1 MKAFD
6 KLQKFSIS
14 SDKQFHGIKFTGSW
28 IQSRIKV
35 VSLLPSVDVS
45 VPTILATCK
54 QQIESRSGLCES
66 SSYILIQ
73 AFIYSPVSYLKRKS
87 EQAQNLPLLKWFHLC
102 IFIPISCARKIQTVW
117 RAERPTHNKTT
128 SKKTPHQ
135 CVFKTRGFEN

>member
-54 QQIESRSGLCES
+54 AANWIQIRIVWIFQLHFNTGLHIFPSILFEKEKWTGTKFTSIKMVSPLHLYSNFLCQKDPDSMEGRKASTQQNHK
-66 SSYILIQ
+66 Q
-73 AFIYSPVSYLKRKS
+73 KNPTPVCF
-87 EQAQNLPLLKWFHLC
+87 QN
-102 IFIPISCARKIQTVW
+102 
-117 RAERPTHNKTT
+117 
-128 SKKTPHQ
+128 
-135 CVFKTRGFEN
+135 